1 MPPEPLL
8 ANQQEIVMQ
17 VDSAKTILIAGDE
30 EDLRLLVQVTL
41 ENPSYHILT
50 AVDGC
55 RALEAIHARIPDLLI
70 LDWMMPG
77 LNGCQVVKLLRQNPH
92 TARIPIVMLTAKDG
106 IESRKQMAS
115 LDLAGYLVKPFSP
128 LELIQKVREV
138 LTP

>member
-1 MPPEPLL
+1 MVGP
-8 ANQQEIVMQ
+8 V
-17 VDSAKTILIAGDE
+17 KTILIADDE

-41 ENPSYHILT
+41 EHPSYRILT

-55 RALEAIHARIPDLLI
+55 AAMDALCTHIPDLLI

-77 LNGCQVVKLLRQNPH
+77 LNGCEVVRNIRLRSD

-106 IESRKQMAS
+106 LDAREQMAS
-115 LDLAGYLVKPFSP
+115 LNLAGYLVKPFSP

-138 LTP
+138 LA

>member
-1 MPPEPLL
+1 MK
-8 ANQQEIVMQ
+8 A
-17 VDSAKTILIAGDE
+17 DSLKTILIADDE
-30 EDLRLLVQVTL
+30 EDLRLLVQITL

-55 RALEAIHARIPDLLI
+55 RAVDAIYAHVPDLLI

-77 LNGCQVVKLLRQNPH
+77 LNGREVVKILRQNPE

-106 IESRKQMAS
+106 VESRKHLAS
-115 LDLAGYLVKPFSP
+115 LNLAGYLVKPFSP

-138 LTP
+138 LA

>member
-1 MPPEPLL
+1 MVGP
-8 ANQQEIVMQ
+8 V
-17 VDSAKTILIAGDE
+17 KTILIADDE

-41 ENPSYHILT
+41 EHPSYRILT

-55 RALEAIHARIPDLLI
+55 AAMDAVCSHVPDLLI

-77 LNGCQVVKLLRQNPH
+77 LNGCEVVRNIRLRSD

-106 IESRKQMAS
+106 LDAREQMAS
-115 LDLAGYLVKPFSP
+115 LNLAGYLVKPFSP

-138 LTP
+138 LA

>member
-1 MPPEPLL
+1 MVGP
-8 ANQQEIVMQ
+8 V
-17 VDSAKTILIAGDE
+17 KTILIADDE

-41 ENPSYHILT
+41 EHPSYRILT

-55 RALEAIHARIPDLLI
+55 AAMDAVYTHIPDLLI

-77 LNGCQVVKLLRQNPH
+77 LNGCEVVRKIHLCSD

-106 IESRKQMAS
+106 LDAREQMAS
-115 LDLAGYLVKPFSP
+115 LNLAGYLVKPFSP

-138 LTP
+138 LAQ